1 MKNVLA
7 TIGVILSVG
16 LVLIVAMKL
25 VLEDLPSESY
35 AEIRNES
42 DLVVRNVELSWLNE
56 SCFVSSLNPSESL
69 KCNLGGLGVGET
81 ALNIIYTHPEVG
93 DVSEEVY
100 VAGTSDEFYKIKL
113 EQDGKASV
121 DWGLQTHNKSK
132 QQGPSGGTH

>member
-7 TIGVILSVG
+7 TVGVILSFG
-16 LVLIVAMKL
+16 LVLSVAMKL
-25 VLEDLPSESY
+25 ILKDLPSESY

-42 DLVVRNVELSWLNE
+42 DSAVRNVGLSWLNE
-56 SCFVSSLNPSESL
+56 HCFVSSLNSSESL

-81 ALNIIYTHPEVG
+81 ALNIFYTHPTAG
-93 DVSEEVY
+93 DVSEELY
-100 VAGTSDEFYKIKL
+100 VAGMSDEFYEVKIEKN
-113 EQDGKASV
+113 GKASV